1 MFPSHASL
9 YGAPVELNSYM
20 NDNISFWES
29 VYGFNMNPVAQKVLE
44 NKISGQKVFLEVGN
58 FFVNPF
64 RKHKICA
71 LRQLKN
77 KNELCI

>member
-1 MFPSHASL
+1 MITLYIPIVKDDGLMFPSHASL

-44 NKISGQKVFLEVGN
+44 NKISGQSGFFRTRGN
-58 FFVNPF
+58 FF
-64 RKHKICA
+64 R
-71 LRQLKN
+71 
-77 KNELCI
+77 

>member
-44 NKISGQKVFLEVGN
+44 NKISGQSSFFRARGN
-58 FFVNPF
+58 FFP
-64 RKHKICA
+64 
-71 LRQLKN
+71 
-77 KNELCI
+77 